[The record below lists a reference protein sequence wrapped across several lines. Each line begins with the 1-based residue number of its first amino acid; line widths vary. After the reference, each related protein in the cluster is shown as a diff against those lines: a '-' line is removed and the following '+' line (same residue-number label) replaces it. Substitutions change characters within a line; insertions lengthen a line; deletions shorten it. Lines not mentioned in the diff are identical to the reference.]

1 MKLPNPES
9 KAETMNWLAL
19 LDRIAEYYQWRS
31 DRHPPYPDL
40 LLERGLFHDLRGRL
54 RGEQGAADIIE
65 ADGIL
70 ATLEESDQVFPDVD
84 TWRSWRRDDT
94 ACTTDALASFFHESM
109 GLTGAPELEALL
121 ELVAPLES
129 SPAALNKAALC
140 PAFQRLFATMGEYF
154 THRDQAEDGR
164 RLYAWA
170 ALCGAAPAKHW
181 LYRAKWER
189 RSGAGDAV
197 AGILIAAL
205 ERFPDDI
212 ELTRALAEEKDRQGD
227 LPAAIALLER
237 AVERRPDWPDLR
249 YELAR
254 LLGESEHTEASLLQI
269 GKALELNPSYT
280 NAAITRAELL
290 ISLAEAG
297 EAEIQL
303 AELRQRDIAS
313 ERIFELLSQ
322 IYLERQDT
330 RRAEQY
336 SVLAQELRSTVTEE
350 PTGS

>member
-1 MKLPNPES
+1 MD
-9 KAETMNWLAL
+9 WLAL
-19 LDRIAEYYQWRS
+19 LDRIADYYQWRR

-54 RGEQGAADIIE
+54 KGKQGAADIEE
-65 ADGIL
+65 ADGIQ
-70 ATLEESDQVFPDVD
+70 ATLDETERAFPDID
-84 TWRSWRRDDT
+84 GWRSWRLDSTSGKGEIPT
-94 ACTTDALASFFHESM
+94 AEALATHFHESM
-109 GLTGAPELEALL
+109 SLTGAPELESLL

-129 SPAALNKAALC
+129 APAPLRSAALC
-140 PAFQRLFATMGEYF
+140 PAFRRLFATMAEYF

-170 ALCGAAPAKHW
+170 ALCGTAPTRHW

-189 RSGAGDAV
+189 RAGDGDAV
-197 AGILIAAL
+197 AGILSEGL
-205 ERFPDDI
+205 GRFPDDI
-212 ELTRALAEEKDRQGD
+212 ELTRALAEEQDRQGD

-254 LLGESEHTEASLLQI
+254 LLGESEHAEASLLQI
-269 GKALELNPSYT
+269 GKALELNPGYT

-290 ISLAEAG
+290 ISLGEVG
-297 EAEIQL
+297 EAESQL
-303 AELRQRDIAS
+303 QELQQRNVAS
-313 ERIFELLSQ
+313 ERIYELLSQ
-322 IYLERQDT
+322 IYLERQDV

-336 SVLAQELRSTVTEE
+336 SVLAQEIRSAATEE
-350 PTGS
+350 PTGL